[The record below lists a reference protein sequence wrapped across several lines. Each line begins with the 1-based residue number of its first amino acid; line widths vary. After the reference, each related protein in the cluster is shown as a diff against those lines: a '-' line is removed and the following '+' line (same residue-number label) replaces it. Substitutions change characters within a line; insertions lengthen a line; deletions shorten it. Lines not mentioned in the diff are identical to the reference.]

1 MTHVP
6 KKRTIAILS
15 FVALGLMVISLALKA
30 FLNGI
35 EPWSWVAVGCQGL
48 AVVIGVLLL
57 VRVVR
62 GQRDDYWRERG
73 KGTSGPST

>member
-1 MTHVP
+1 MRHVP
-6 KKRTIAILS
+6 KQRTIAILS
-15 FVALGLMVISLALKA
+15 SVVLGLMVISLALKV
-30 FLNGI
+30 FLNGV
-35 EPWSWVAVGCQGL
+35 EPWPWVAVGFQGV

-73 KGTSGPST
+73 KGTSGPGT

>member
-6 KKRTIAILS
+6 KKRTVAILS
-15 FVALGLMVISLALKA
+15 FVALGFMMISLALKV
-30 FLNGI
+30 FLNGV
-35 EPWSWVAVGCQGL
+35 EPWSWM

-73 KGTSGPST
+73 RGTKGPGT

>member
-15 FVALGLMVISLALKA
+15 FVALGFMVTSLALKV
-30 FLNGI
+30 FLNGV
-35 EPWSWVAVGCQGL
+35 EPWSWMAAGFQGL

-73 KGTSGPST
+73 KGTNGP

>member
-15 FVALGLMVISLALKA
+15 FVVLGLMVISLALKV
-30 FLNGI
+30 FLNGV
-35 EPWSWVAVGCQGL
+35 EPWSWVAVGFQGV

-62 GQRDDYWRERG
+62 GQRDDYWRDRG